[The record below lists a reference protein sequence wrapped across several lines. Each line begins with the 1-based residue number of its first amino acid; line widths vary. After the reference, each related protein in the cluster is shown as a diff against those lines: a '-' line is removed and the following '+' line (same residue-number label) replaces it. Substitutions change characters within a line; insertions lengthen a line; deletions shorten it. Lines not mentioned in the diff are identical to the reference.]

1 MVFEKVS
8 LFWSMRAKKIL
19 CVKIWLRRKQDMFL
33 HDSTIKTDMLTSTF
47 ELVYGKVFEMF

>member
-8 LFWSMRAKKIL
+8 LFWSMRAKKDFV

-47 ELVYGKVFEMF
+47 E